1 MDDGSHR
8 RFQSYRTTSL
18 SIQMNLS
25 PFISCTVVGLSIA
38 APVGPIGVLCIR
50 RALFGGWKLG
60 LATGLGAAVADAL
73 YGCVAALGL
82 DALTRVL
89 IRGSGYLGI
98 IGGVFLVVIGVR
110 TWRSKPPPG
119 TGDPTTP
126 VDLLRALGSTVVLT
140 LANPATILSFA
151 ALFVGFGVG
160 TSIPRTAIPIW
171 IAGVFAG
178 SAAWWLLLSV
188 GVSGLRRH
196 FEPHWL
202 RTINR
207 LSGVVLVG
215 FGINAL
221 IRTLQNPQL

>member
-1 MDDGSHR
+1 
-8 RFQSYRTTSL
+8 
-18 SIQMNLS
+18 MNLP
-25 PFISCTVVGLSIA
+25 PFISGAIVGLSIA

-50 RALFGGWKLG
+50 RALSGGWKLG

-82 DALTRVL
+82 DALTHFL
-89 IRGSGYLGI
+89 IRGSGFLGV
-98 IGGVFLVVIGVR
+98 IGGVFLVGIGVR

-119 TGDPTTP
+119 TGEPTTP
-126 VDLLRALGSTVVLT
+126 VNLLRALGSTVVLT
-140 LANPATILSFA
+140 LANPATILSFT
-151 ALFVGFGVG
+151 ALFAGFGVG
-160 TSIPRTAIPIW
+160 SSIPRAAIPIW

-188 GVSGLRRH
+188 GVSGLRRY
-196 FEPHWL
+196 FEPRWL

-215 FGINAL
+215 FGLSAL
-221 IRTLQNPQL
+221 IRTLRHPQF